1 MASKEHWLG
10 RTERRGL
17 LLRRIR
23 RLIHFLPR
31 IVAFRRRKVRGYLF
45 RSRLIRAYLSTHR
58 VAKLQLGSAGNVME
72 GWLNTSLRPR
82 SPSIVFLDVT
92 EPFPFDD
99 GVFDYILSEHL
110 IEHLPFN
117 DGRFMLGECFRVLKA
132 GGRIRLSTPDLAKV
146 AGLVSQ
152 RGEKSASYVKWIA
165 SSFPADVPIGS
176 SAMVVNNLFYNWGHR
191 FLYDFAALK
200 AALEETGFTGVKASE
215 VGVSDDPALHGVEQ
229 HLGTSDLDE
238 KMSSFE
244 ALVVEATRPGV

>member
-1 MASKEHWLG
+1 LG
-10 RTERRGL
+10 RTERRRL
-17 LLRRIR
+17 LLRRIG

-82 SPSIVFLDVT
+82 SPRIVFLDVT

-99 GVFDYILSEHL
+99 GVFDYIVSEHL

-132 GGRIRLSTPDLAKV
+132 GGRIRVSTPDLAKV

-152 RGEKSASYVKWIA
+152 RDEKGASYVKWIA

-176 SAMVVNNLFYNWGHR
+176 AAMVVNNLFYNWGHR
-191 FLYDFAALK
+191 FLYDFAA
-200 AALEETGFTGVKASE
+200 ALEETGFTGVTACE
-215 VGVSDDPALHGVEQ
+215 VGVSDDPALHGAEQ
-229 HLGTSDLDE
+229 HVGTSDLDE
-238 KMSSFE
+238 EMSSFE
-244 ALVVEATRPGV
+244 ALAVEATRP